1 MNPKIPPPLIVA
13 LLGAAMWAAN
23 RALPAT
29 RFEWTLPAPVAMTL
43 LAAGLLLAAAAIVPF
58 VRARTTINPLTPARA
73 SHLITG
79 GVFAYSRN
87 PIYLA
92 DALILAAWAAWLGN
106 VVNLLFLWIFFWAI
120 QRWQIIP
127 EERAL
132 QQIFGER
139 YAAYCARVRRWL

>member
-1 MNPKIPPPLIVA
+1 MNPKIPPPLIAA
-13 LLGAAMWAAN
+13 LLGAAMWAAG
-23 RALPAT
+23 RALPST
-29 RFEWTLPAPVAMTL
+29 RIEWAWLAPVAVVL
-43 LAAGLLLAAAAIVPF
+43 LATGLLLAAAAIVPF
-58 VRARTTINPLTPARA
+58 VCARTTINPLRPARA

-92 DALILAAWAAWLGN
+92 DAIILAAWATWLGN
-106 VVNLLFLWIFFWAI
+106 ASNLLFLWVFFWAI
-120 QRWQIIP
+120 QRLQIIP